1 VAGRIYL
8 LGGESRLIA
17 MEEAPYD
24 SETLLQKL
32 LADHPD
38 LLAGD
43 QIDAEEPRRW
53 LLVSREMAV
62 PGEQDG
68 AGRWSLD
75 HLFLDQD
82 AIPTLV
88 EVKRSSDTRIRREVI
103 GQMLDY
109 AANAVAYWPVEE
121 VQARFEGRCRD
132 DGLEPDEEL
141 ARLIKEGQA
150 ASDFWQQVKT
160 NLQAGRVRLVFIA
173 DEIPPELRRV
183 VEFLNGQMDP
193 AEVLAIEVKQFVGE
207 DLKALVP
214 RVLGQT
220 EAARR
225 KKSADR
231 GEPRQWDESSFFEA
245 LRQRRGDQEAAAA
258 RSLLEWAKAHG
269 LRIWWGRGRQ
279 DGSFFPMYDNRFGK
293 NFLFSVWTYG
303 AVELQFQH
311 MKMPPF
317 SGEEQRRKLALRLS
331 SIEGVSIPD
340 AALNRRPSLKL
351 GILSG
356 PGNLEKFMAAF
367 DWMLSEVKEIEM
379 RADSDLLGDS
389 PGGACVESSAD
400 GTPARSSTPAVREGE
415 SGIPEGQR

>member
-62 PGEQDG
+62 PGQQDG
-68 AGRWSLD
+68 SGRWSLD

-121 VQARFEGRCRD
+121 IQARFEGRCRD

-141 ARLIKEGQA
+141 ARLMKEGQA

-183 VEFLNGQMDP
+183 VEFLNQQMDP

-207 DLKALVP
+207 HLKALVP

-220 EAARR
+220 ETARR

-231 GEPRQWDESSFFEA
+231 GEPRQWDEPSFFEA
-245 LRQRRGDQEAAAA
+245 LRERRGEQEEAVA
-258 RSLLEWAKAHG
+258 RRLLQWAKGHG
-269 LRIWWGRGRQ
+269 LRIWWGQGKK
-279 DGSFFPMYDNRFGK
+279 DGSFFPSYVNRFGQH
-293 NFLFSVWTYG
+293 FLFSVWTYG

-311 MKMPPF
+311 MRRPPF
-317 SGEEQRRKLALRLS
+317 SAPERRRDLADRLAK
-331 SIEGVSIPD
+331 IEGVSIPD
-340 AALNRRPSLKL
+340 AALEKRPSFGLRQL
-351 GILSG
+351 VGAGSLDTF
-356 PGNLEKFMAAF
+356 LEAF
-367 DWMLSEVKEIEM
+367 DWVLAEIKKVENRPDADRPDDLSE
-379 RADSDLLGDS
+379 RAH
-389 PGGACVESSAD
+389 PESLEY
-400 GTPARSSTPAVREGE
+400 GTTA
-415 SGIPEGQR
+415 